1 MALPF
6 PIEIKYIATLIFIQQ
21 IGKGAFGCV
30 KTAIR
35 LKDQKI
41 IVTKFIK
48 KNKIRSCRNDKN
60 SLLSGK
66 SDNAKNII
74 NGKTELIK
82 GPISTQF
89 VLKTEDFRNLPEE
102 IEILLSLN
110 HPNIIKVL
118 DVHENSHYFQ
128 MVMEHHGEM
137 DLFEFVDL
145 RHRFVTENLKKI

>member
-1 MALPF
+1 MELPF

-35 LKDQKI
+35 AKDQKI

-48 KNKIRSCRNDKN
+48 KNKIRSCQPVVLPERSSETK
-60 SLLSGK
+60 K
-66 SDNAKNII
+66 
-74 NGKTELIK
+74 KTEEKKGTSEDLINT
-82 GPISTQF
+82 PLA
-89 VLKTEDFRNLPEE
+89 VNTEDFSRLPEE
-102 IEILLSLN
+102 IRILLSLS

-145 RHRFVTENLKKI
+145 RHRFVTKT